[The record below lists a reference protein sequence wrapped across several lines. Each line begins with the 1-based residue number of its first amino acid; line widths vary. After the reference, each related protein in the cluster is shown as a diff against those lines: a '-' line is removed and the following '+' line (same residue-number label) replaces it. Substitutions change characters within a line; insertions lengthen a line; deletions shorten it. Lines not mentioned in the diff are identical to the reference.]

1 MKMPEN
7 LVQMLQGAAIGA
19 IGLAILGFTW
29 GGWVT
34 GGAAETLVKQK
45 VSAAVVSALAPICH
59 DNFRRSTDASARL
72 IEMKKASTWDQTSLV
87 EKAGW
92 AKMPGATSTDSTMA
106 RACAEL
112 IVADKL

>member
-7 LVQMLQGAAIGA
+7 LVPMLQGTAMGAIGA
-19 IGLAILGFTW
+19 ALIGFTW

-34 GGAAETLVKQK
+34 AGSAETLAKQK
-45 VSAAVVSALAPICH
+45 ASAAVVSALAPICH
-59 DNFRRSTDASARL
+59 DNFRRSTDAPARL
-72 IEMKKASTWDQTSLV
+72 IELKKANTWEQGSLV

-92 AKMPGATSTDSTMA
+92 AKMPGVANTDSSMA

-112 IVADKL
+112 IVADKS

>member
-7 LVQMLQGAAIGA
+7 LKPMLQGAVIGA
-19 IGLAILGFTW
+19 IGLALIGFTW

-34 GGAAETLVKQK
+34 GGSAETLAKQK
-45 VSAAVVSALAPICH
+45 ASAAVVSALAPICH

-72 IEMKKASTWDQTSLV
+72 IELKKAGTWEQANLV

-92 AKMPGATSTDSTMA
+92 AKMPGSASIDSTMA
-106 RACAEL
+106 RACADL
-112 IVADKL
+112 IVADKS